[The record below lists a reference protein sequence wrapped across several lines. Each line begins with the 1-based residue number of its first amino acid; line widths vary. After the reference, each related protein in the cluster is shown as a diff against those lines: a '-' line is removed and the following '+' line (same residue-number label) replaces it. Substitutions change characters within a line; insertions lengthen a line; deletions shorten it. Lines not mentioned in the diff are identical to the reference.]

1 MFWGAHGD
9 RSGEFG
15 SMASQVVLRREIR
28 ANVRV
33 DGKPDDYYSGF
44 RGMSPQF
51 ERMERDALAW
61 VSQRSVRHDH
71 THGIAKGVPV
81 RPASSRV
88 RAVAFALA
96 VVGLLLSTSASP
108 LVAQEWAPP
117 RTVWVEDAG
126 HTIDGYFLDLWRSYP
141 SLLGQ
146 PITEEWESPI
156 EIDGFGR
163 ADRFVQYFEHMA
175 IVYVPEGAD
184 KNEQVQV
191 LRLGLEAY
199 ERDSAELVKQ
209 TLPDSGTCG
218 TMPSTA
224 CRSFEETG
232 HTVRNGML
240 EFWEKHE
247 GERLIGA
254 PLTEEFVAK
263 DGYTTQYFEKMVL
276 RWKEGLAITPRSVGS
291 ESASA
296 QKLPTEKIPQPNATP
311 VYEESLFVEPQI
323 DPSQVIPGGEAVQG
337 VGAMDAGP
345 GPQQGALKEIVISV
359 GRQSL
364 WAYENGKLV
373 TATLVSTGTAEV
385 TETKTPV
392 GQYTIL
398 TKYQKQTM
406 QGVINNEPYKV
417 EDVPWVMYFD
427 NLGNAIHG
435 TYWHE
440 NFGKPM
446 SHGCVNLP
454 LDVAQYLYTWAPE
467 GTAVTII
474 P

>member
-1 MFWGAHGD
+1 M
-9 RSGEFG
+9 
-15 SMASQVVLRREIR
+15 Q
-28 ANVRV
+28 
-33 DGKPDDYYSGF
+33 
-44 RGMSPQF
+44 
-51 ERMERDALAW
+51 
-61 VSQRSVRHDH
+61 
-71 THGIAKGVPV
+71 KGVPV
-81 RPASSRV
+81 RPASK
-88 RAVAFALA
+88 RARAIAVALA
-96 VVGLLLSTSASP
+96 VVGLLLFSTASP
-108 LVAQEWAPP
+108 LVAQEWSPP

-126 HTIDGYFLDLWRSYP
+126 HTIDGYFLDLWRDYP

-146 PITEEWESPI
+146 PITEEWESPV
-156 EIDGFGR
+156 EVEDFGR

-184 KNEQVQV
+184 QVEQVQA
-191 LRLGLEAY
+191 LPLGEEAFK
-199 ERDSAELVKQ
+199 RDAAELAKH
-209 TLPDSGTCG
+209 TLPSSATCG
-218 TMPSTA
+218 SLAASA
-224 CRSFEETG
+224 CKEFKDTK
-232 HTVRNGML
+232 HTVRNGFL
-240 EFWEKHE
+240 EFWKEHD
-247 GERLIGA
+247 GARLIGA
-254 PLTEEFVAK
+254 PLTEEIVTS

-276 RWKEGLAITPRSVGS
+276 RWKDGLAVTPRAVGS

-296 QKLPTEKIPQPNATP
+296 QKLPTDKIPQPNAIP
-311 VYEESLFVEPQI
+311 VYEESLFVEPKI
-323 DPSQVIPGGEAVQG
+323 DPSQVIPGGEPVTG

-345 GPQQGALKEIVISV
+345 GPQQGAFKEIVVSV

-373 TATLVSTGTAEV
+373 TATLVSTGTADV
-385 TETKTPV
+385 IETTTPI
-392 GQYTIL
+392 GKYTVL

-406 QGVINNEPYKV
+406 QGVINNEAYKV

-427 NLGNAIHG
+427 NLGNALHG

-454 LDVAQYLYTWAPE
+454 MNVAQYLYTWAPE

>member
-1 MFWGAHGD
+1 MD
-9 RSGEFG
+9 GE
-15 SMASQVVLRREIR
+15 L
-28 ANVRV
+28 
-33 DGKPDDYYSGF
+33 DDNYSGF
-44 RGMSPQF
+44 RGTSPQV
-51 ERMERDALAW
+51 ERMEET
-61 VSQRSVRHDH
+61 RSHESPLNFARRDH

-88 RAVAFALA
+88 RAFVGALA
-96 VVGLLLSTSASP
+96 VVGLLLFSTASP
-108 LVAQEWAPP
+108 LMAQEWSPP

-126 HTIDGYFLDLWRSYP
+126 HTIDGYFLDLWREHP
-141 SLLGQ
+141 ALLGQ
-146 PITEEWESPI
+146 PITEEWKSPI
-156 EIDGFGR
+156 EVEGFGR
-163 ADRFVQYFEHMA
+163 ADRYVQYFEHMA

-184 KNEQVQV
+184 KDEQVQV
-191 LRLGLEAY
+191 LPLGEEAY
-199 ERDSAELVKQ
+199 ERDAAELAKY
-209 TLPDSGTCG
+209 TLPATAACG
-218 TMPSTA
+218 TLAASA
-224 CRSFEETG
+224 CKAFKDTG
-232 HTVRNGML
+232 HTVRNRFL
-240 EFWEKHE
+240 EFWEKHD

-254 PLTEEFVAK
+254 PLTEEFLAK
-263 DGYTTQYFEKMVL
+263 DGYTFQYFENMVL
-276 RWKEGLAITPRSVGS
+276 RWKEGLAVTPRAVGS

-296 QKLPTEKIPQPNATP
+296 QKLPTGKIPQPNAVP
-311 VYEESLFVEPQI
+311 VYEESLFVEPKI

-364 WAYENGKLV
+364 WAYERDKLV

-385 TETKTPV
+385 IETTTPV

-398 TKYQKQTM
+398 TKFQKQTM

-454 LDVAQYLYTWAPE
+454 LDVASFLFTWAPE